1 MLAGIRFCLM
11 MGTKRF
17 YWILGAC
24 CLLLVWLW
32 QLPCLFVEGSDG
44 FIAVIP
50 ARAGQPFSIHFIH
63 SVQRTPVEENLQI
76 NGARNGFDLLS
87 TKYQSFGV
95 GLPFLASEGSFHEEG
110 DYFVLDGMQ
119 RRFPSLSLR
128 PGVGTELTLRIREK
142 EYRLYELVPTGS
154 RVDLYLAPY
163 YKQWLSYS
171 SERDEANDG

>member
-76 NGARNGFDLLS
+76 NEARNGFDLLS

-95 GLPFLASEGSFHEEG
+95 GLPFSASEGDFQQQG
-110 DYFVLDGMQ
+110 DYFVLGNMD
-119 RRFPSLSLR
+119 RHFSSLKLR
-128 PGVGTELTLRIREK
+128 TGTGTELSLDVAGKRYPLYSLLPSGSEV
-142 EYRLYELVPTGS
+142 RLYI
-154 RVDLYLAPY
+154 APWY
-163 YKQWLSYS
+163 QRIVGYFI
-171 SERDEANDG
+171 RCD

>member
-95 GLPFLASEGSFHEEG
+95 GLPFSASEGDFQQQG
-110 DYFVLDGMQ
+110 DYFVLGNMDRHFSSLELRTGTGTK
-119 RRFPSLSLR
+119 LSLDVAGKR
-128 PGVGTELTLRIREK
+128 YP
-142 EYRLYELVPTGS
+142 LYELLPPGS
-154 RVDLYLAPY
+154 EVRLYIAPWY
-163 YKQWLSYS
+163 QRIVGYFI
-171 SERDEANDG
+171 RCD